1 MTRLEAIRLVRSGQ
15 YLETYFYPE
24 TSGVVQTVQ
33 VWVQYEPGPC
43 NGFSKRRVFE
53 HDAYGP
59 IHVRLWSVGHPDWVH
74 ISPKQLLSFI
84 RRNYPR
90 K

>member
-1 MTRLEAIRLVRSGQ
+1 MTRLEAIKVVRSGQ
-15 YLETYFYPE
+15 YLETYFYPD

-33 VWVQYEPGPC
+33 VWIGYEPGAC
-43 NGFSKRRVFE
+43 RGFSKRRLFE
-53 HDAYGP
+53 HTDYGP
-59 IHVRLWSVGHPDWVH
+59 IHVRLWSVGYPDWVH
-74 ISPKQLLSFI
+74 INPKQLLSFI

>member
-1 MTRLEAIRLVRSGQ
+1 MTRLEAIRVVRSGK
-15 YLETYFYPE
+15 YLETTFDPE
-24 TSGVVQTVQ
+24 TSGVVQHLQ
-33 VWVQYEPGPC
+33 VWVQYETGPC

-59 IHVRLWSVGHPDWVH
+59 IHVRFWSVSWPDWIH
-74 ISPKQLLSFI
+74 INSKQLLSFI